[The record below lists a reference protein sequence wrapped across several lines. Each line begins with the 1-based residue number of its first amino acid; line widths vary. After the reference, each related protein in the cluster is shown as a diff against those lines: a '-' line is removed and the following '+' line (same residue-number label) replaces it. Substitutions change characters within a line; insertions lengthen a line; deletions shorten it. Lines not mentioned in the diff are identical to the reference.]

1 MREIIFDTETTG
13 LRANG
18 GDRII
23 EIGAVELV
31 NRFPTGNNFH
41 EFVNP
46 GDKDVHPDAQAI
58 HGISNEMLKDKPSF
72 KDILPKFLDY
82 FSEGSLVAHNASF
95 DMGFFNMEM
104 ALVKQTPFDPTRVI
118 DTLMIARRKHPAG
131 PNSLDALCKRYGIS
145 NAHRTLHGALLDS
158 ELLAE
163 VYLELTGGR
172 QAGLEFEQS
181 EESEGDNTS
190 GSSRRHKPQKQRP
203 NVLASRITDEE
214 SQAHKQFEA
223 TLGEASIWKRWEK
236 IQSDSN

>member
-23 EIGAVELV
+23 EIGAVELI
-31 NRFPTGNNFH
+31 NRFPTGNTFH
-41 EFVNP
+41 EFLNP
-46 GDKDVHPDAQAI
+46 DNKEIHPDAQAI
-58 HGISNEMLKDKPSF
+58 HGISNEMLKDKPTF

-104 ALVKQTPFDPTRVI
+104 TRVKQTPFDPARVI

-131 PNSLDALCKRYGIS
+131 PNSLDALCNRYGIS

-181 EESEGDNTS
+181 EDSDVGRG
-190 GSSRRHKPQKQRP
+190 GSRSHKPQKQRP
-203 NVLASRITDEE
+203 NVLASRITADEL
-214 SQAHKQFEA
+214 QAHKQYEA

-236 IQSDSN
+236 IQSGSK